1 VSTEQNEQSSW
12 RKMTETDTTDF
23 RKIIF
28 IGTWY
33 KSVLEGP
40 FIRLSMIRSET
51 RINRKRQTNAD
62 MKKKKQNM
70 HGMYRHQAK
79 RKERMRTEARNRS
92 SVRTCE
98 GMSAT
103 CL

>member
-1 VSTEQNEQSSW
+1 
-12 RKMTETDTTDF
+12 MTETDTTDF

-79 RKERMRTEARNRS
+79 RKERMRTEAAYEHVKACQQHVCNIPPHRRRVES
-92 SVRTCE
+92 TSTW
-98 GMSAT
+98 
-103 CL
+103 